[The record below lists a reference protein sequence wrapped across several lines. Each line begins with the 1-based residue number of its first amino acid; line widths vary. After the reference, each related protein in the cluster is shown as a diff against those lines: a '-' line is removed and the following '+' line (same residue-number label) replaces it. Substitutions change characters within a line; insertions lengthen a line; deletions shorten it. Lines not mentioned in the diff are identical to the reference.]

1 MSQIGIQDVNAC
13 VTMAKQ
19 KRMLKLSKKEI
30 DILRFVRSSRHKTTV
45 QDIASALGYTTS
57 EVETFVQGL
66 VGRQLL
72 NVAPG
77 SAGADEAY
85 YTNPEKREEIYELI
99 G

>member
-1 MSQIGIQDVNAC
+1 
-13 VTMAKQ
+13 MAKQ

-30 DILRFVRSSRHKTTV
+30 DILRFIRSSRHKTTV
-45 QDIASALGYTTS
+45 PEIAKTLGYTTS
-57 EVETFVQGL
+57 EVETFVQGM
-66 VGRQLL
+66 VERKLL

-77 SAGADEAY
+77 SAEADVAY

>member
-1 MSQIGIQDVNAC
+1 
-13 VTMAKQ
+13 MAK
-19 KRMLKLSKKEI
+19 KSKSMLKLSKKEI

-45 QDIASALGYTTS
+45 AEIAGTLGFTTS

-66 VGRQLL
+66 VGKKLL
-72 NVAPG
+72 NPVPG
-77 SAGADEAY
+77 TAGAEDAY